1 MKLNATTA
9 VKQTHDIHETHS
21 AGYYIGRII
30 VGFFLVLFALLCVLP
45 FLWMLSAS
53 LKLNS
58 DVFQYPVK
66 WIPQPMRWKNY
77 LLIWQQIPLLTF
89 FYNTFK
95 LSFIITLLQVLTSS
109 FAAYAF
115 AKLRFPGRNL
125 LFMLYLATISIPWQV
140 YMIPQYIMMTDWHL
154 TNTHLSIILLQ
165 AFTAFGVFLMRQ
177 AYLGIPTELMEA
189 ARIDGLNEYGIWA
202 RIMLPLIKPTIAT
215 LTIFTFVGT
224 WNDYMGPL
232 IYFNDTSLKTIQL
245 GIRMFIQQYSADYNL
260 LMAASVCSLVP
271 VVILFLAL
279 QDFFIEG
286 IASTGLKG

>member
-1 MKLNATTA
+1 MKLNAATA
-9 VKQTHDIHETHS
+9 VKTKHDIHETHS
-21 AGYYIGRII
+21 AGYYIGRVI
-30 VGFFLVLFALLCVLP
+30 VGILLVFFALLCVLP

-53 LKLNS
+53 LKLNN

-66 WIPQPMRWKNY
+66 WIPQPVRWKNY
-77 LLIWQQIPLLTF
+77 LLIWKQIPLLVF

-95 LSFIITLLQVLTSS
+95 LSIIITLLQVLTSS

-232 IYFNDTSLKTIQL
+232 IYFNDTNLKTIQL

-271 VVILFLAL
+271 VIILFLAL

-286 IASTGLKG
+286 IANTGLKG

>member
-1 MKLNATTA
+1 MKLNATAA
-9 VKQTHDIHETHS
+9 VKQTRDIHEKHS
-21 AGYYIGRII
+21 AGYYIGRIVI
-30 VGFFLVLFALLCVLP
+30 GFFLVLFALLCVLP

-66 WIPQPMRWKNY
+66 WIPQPVRWKNY
-77 LLIWQQIPLLTF
+77 QLIWQQIALLTF

-95 LSFIITLLQVLTSS
+95 LSIIITFLQVLTSS

-115 AKLRFPGRNL
+115 AKLRFPGRNA

-202 RIMLPLIKPTIAT
+202 RIMLPLIKPTVAT

-271 VVILFLAL
+271 VIILFLAL

-286 IASTGLKG
+286 IANTGLKG